1 MKGSLQ
7 INLHFPNHFHYFYN
21 MAEKDITEKN
31 LETLNDVFADI
42 VNVLLFKGERLVQ
55 EDELEADTTKSMF
68 KADGKIHEQG
78 RDVSKFWKNGEI
90 RISIL
95 GIENQTVQDADMPLR
110 VISYDGASYKQQLLD
125 KADKNKKQKKR
136 YPVATLVLNFGTDE
150 KWSKAKRLYDCF
162 EIPEKLKPFVND
174 YKINVFN
181 IAFLSPKTIAMF
193 KSDFK
198 IIAEYF
204 RTKRLHQ
211 KYKGSKE
218 KLQHAN
224 ETLKM
229 FSALTGDDSFEKVY
243 NEGNFNAGGVTMC
256 DVVERIRND
265 GITEGLNRGI
275 LEGKADVIRKML
287 DAKALTAEQ
296 IADILKLPVAEVQK
310 IARKVSVM
318 G

>member
-1 MKGSLQ
+1 
-7 INLHFPNHFHYFYN
+7 

-31 LETLNDVFADI
+31 LEALNDVFADI
-42 VNVLLFKGERLVQ
+42 VNVLLFKGEQVIT
-55 EDELEADTTKSMF
+55 EKDLEADTTKSMF
-68 KADGKIHEQG
+68 KADGKIHEQE

-95 GIENQTVQDADMPLR
+95 GIENQTAQDSDMPLR

-125 KADKNKKQKKR
+125 KNQKKR
-136 YPVATLVLNFGTDE
+136 YPVATLVLYFGTEE
-150 KWSKAKRLYDCF
+150 KWSKAKHLYDCF
-162 EIPEKLKPFVND
+162 EVPVKLKPFVND

-181 IAFLSPKTIAMF
+181 IAFLSQKTIAMF

-204 RTKRLHQ
+204 RAKRLNQ

-218 KLQHAN
+218 KLKHAN

-229 FSALTGDDSFEKVY
+229 FSALTGDNSFEKVY
-243 NEGNFNAGGVTMC
+243 NESNSKKGGITMC
-256 DVVERIRND
+256 DVVKRIRDD
-265 GITEGLNRGI
+265 GRTEGI

-287 DAKALTAEQ
+287 DANALTIEQ
-296 IADILKLPVAEVQK
+296 IADILKLPVKEVQK
-310 IARKVSVM
+310 IAKKVPVNA
-318 G
+318 

>member
-1 MKGSLQ
+1 
-7 INLHFPNHFHYFYN
+7 

-31 LETLNDVFADI
+31 LEALNDVFADI
-42 VNVLLFKGERLVQ
+42 VNVLLFKGEQVIN
-55 EDELEADTTKSMF
+55 EKDLEADTTKSMF
-68 KADGKIHEQG
+68 KADGKIHEQE

-95 GIENQTVQDADMPLR
+95 GIENQTAQDSDMPLR

-125 KADKNKKQKKR
+125 KKQKKR
-136 YPVATLVLNFGTDE
+136 YPVATLVLYFGTEE
-150 KWSKAKRLYDCF
+150 KWSKAKHLYDCF
-162 EIPEKLKPFVND
+162 EVPEKLKPFVND

-204 RTKRLHQ
+204 RAKRLNQ

-218 KLQHAN
+218 KLKHAN

-243 NEGNFNAGGVTMC
+243 NEGNFKKGGITMC
-256 DVVERIRND
+256 DVVERIRDD
-265 GITEGLNRGI
+265 GRTEGRI
-275 LEGKADVIRKML
+275 EGRTEEQERIIMNLIESNAGTI
-287 DAKALTAEQ
+287 EQ
-296 IADILKLPVAEVQK
+296 IAAWVKLPVKEVQK
-310 IARKVSVM
+310 IARKVPVNA
-318 G
+318 

>member
-1 MKGSLQ
+1 
-7 INLHFPNHFHYFYN
+7 

-31 LETLNDVFADI
+31 LEALNDVFADI
-42 VNVLLFKGERLVQ
+42 VNVLLFKGEQVIN
-55 EDELEADTTKSMF
+55 EKDLEADTTKSMF
-68 KADGKIHEQG
+68 KADGKIHEQE

-95 GIENQTVQDADMPLR
+95 GIENQTAQDSDMPLR

-125 KADKNKKQKKR
+125 KNQKKR
-136 YPVATLVLNFGTDE
+136 YPVATLVLYFGTEE
-150 KWSKAKRLYDCF
+150 KWFKAKHLYDCF
-162 EIPEKLKPFVND
+162 EVSEKLKSFVND

-204 RTKRLHQ
+204 RAKRLNQ

-218 KLQHAN
+218 KLKHAN

-243 NEGNFNAGGVTMC
+243 NEGNFKKGGITMC
-256 DVVERIRND
+256 DVVERIR
-265 GITEGLNRGI
+265 TEGRT
-275 LEGKADVIRKML
+275 EGRTEEKERIIMNLIESNAGTI
-287 DAKALTAEQ
+287 EQ
-296 IADILKLPVAEVQK
+296 IAAWVKLPVKEVQK
-310 IARKVSVM
+310 IARKVPVNA
-318 G
+318 

>member
-1 MKGSLQ
+1 
-7 INLHFPNHFHYFYN
+7 

-31 LETLNDVFADI
+31 LEALNDVFADI
-42 VNVLLFKGERLVQ
+42 VNALLFKGEQVIN
-55 EDELEADTTKSMF
+55 EKDLEADTTKSMF
-68 KADGKIHEQG
+68 KADGKIHEQE

-95 GIENQTVQDADMPLR
+95 GIENQTAQDSDMPLR

-125 KADKNKKQKKR
+125 TNQKKR
-136 YPVATLVLNFGTDE
+136 YPVATLVLYFGTEE
-150 KWSKAKRLYDCF
+150 KWSKAKHLYDCF
-162 EIPEKLKPFVND
+162 EVPEKLKPFVND

-204 RTKRLHQ
+204 RAKRLNQ

-218 KLQHAN
+218 KLKHAN

-229 FSALTGDDSFEKVY
+229 FSALTGDNSFEKVY
-243 NEGNFNAGGVTMC
+243 NEGNSKKGGITMC

-265 GITEGLNRGI
+265 GRTEEQERIIMNLIESNAGTI
-275 LEGKADVIRKML
+275 
-287 DAKALTAEQ
+287 EQ
-296 IADILKLPVAEVQK
+296 IAAWVKLPVKEVQK
-310 IARKVSVM
+310 IARKVPVNA
-318 G
+318 

>member
-1 MKGSLQ
+1 
-7 INLHFPNHFHYFYN
+7 

-31 LETLNDVFADI
+31 LEALNDVFADI
-42 VNVLLFKGERLVQ
+42 VNVLLFKGEQVIN
-55 EDELEADTTKSMF
+55 EKDLEADTTKSMF
-68 KADGKIHEQG
+68 KADGKIHEQE

-95 GIENQTVQDADMPLR
+95 GIENQTAQDSDMPLR

-125 KADKNKKQKKR
+125 KKQKKR
-136 YPVATLVLNFGTDE
+136 YPVATLVLYFGTEE
-150 KWSKAKRLYDCF
+150 KWSKAKHLYDCF

-181 IAFLSPKTIAMF
+181 IAFLSQKTIAMF

-204 RTKRLHQ
+204 RAKRLNQ

-218 KLQHAN
+218 KLKHAN

-229 FSALTGDDSFEKVY
+229 FSALTGDNSFEKVY
-243 NEGNFNAGGVTMC
+243 NEDNFKKGGITMC
-256 DVVERIRND
+256 DVVERIRD
-265 GITEGLNRGI
+265 EGITEGI

-287 DAKALTAEQ
+287 DANALTIEQ
-296 IADILKLPVAEVQK
+296 IADILKLPVKEVQK
-310 IARKVSVM
+310 IAQKVPVNA
-318 G
+318 

>member
-1 MKGSLQ
+1 
-7 INLHFPNHFHYFYN
+7 

-31 LETLNDVFADI
+31 LEALNDVFADI
-42 VNVLLFKGERLVQ
+42 VNVLLFKGEQVIN
-55 EDELEADTTKSMF
+55 EKDLEADTTKSMF
-68 KADGKIHEQG
+68 KADGKIHEQE

-95 GIENQTVQDADMPLR
+95 GIENQTAQDSDMPLR

-125 KADKNKKQKKR
+125 KKQKKR
-136 YPVATLVLNFGTDE
+136 YPVATLVLYFGTEE
-150 KWSKAKRLYDCF
+150 KWAKAKHLYDCF
-162 EIPEKLKPFVND
+162 EVPEKLKPFVND

-204 RTKRLHQ
+204 RAKRLNQ

-218 KLQHAN
+218 KLKHAN

-243 NEGNFNAGGVTMC
+243 NEDNFKKGGITMC

-265 GITEGLNRGI
+265 GIA
-275 LEGKADVIRKML
+275 EGKADIIKKML
-287 DAKALTAEQ
+287 DAKALTIEQ
-296 IADILKLPVAEVQK
+296 IADILKLPVKEVQK
-310 IARKVSVM
+310 IARKVPVM

>member
-1 MKGSLQ
+1 
-7 INLHFPNHFHYFYN
+7 

-31 LETLNDVFADI
+31 LEALNDVFADI
-42 VNVLLFKGERLVQ
+42 VNVLLFKGEQVINER
-55 EDELEADTTKSMF
+55 DLEADTTKSMF
-68 KADGKIHEQG
+68 KADGKIHEQE

-95 GIENQTVQDADMPLR
+95 GIENQTAQDSDMPLR

-125 KADKNKKQKKR
+125 NKNQKKR
-136 YPVATLVLNFGTDE
+136 YPVATLVLYFGTEE
-150 KWSKAKRLYDCF
+150 KWSKAKHLYDCF
-162 EIPEKLKPFVND
+162 EVPEKLKPFVND

-181 IAFLSPKTIAMF
+181 IAFLSPKSIEMF

-204 RTKRLHQ
+204 RAKRLNQ

-218 KLQHAN
+218 KLKHAN

-243 NEGNFNAGGVTMC
+243 NEDNFKKGGITMC
-256 DVVERIRND
+256 DVVKRIRD
-265 GITEGLNRGI
+265 EGITEGINKGI
-275 LEGKADVIRKML
+275 AEEQERIIMNLIESNAGTI
-287 DAKALTAEQ
+287 EQ
-296 IADILKLPVAEVQK
+296 IAAWVKLPVKEVQK
-310 IARKVSVM
+310 IARKVPVNA
-318 G
+318 

>member
-1 MKGSLQ
+1 
-7 INLHFPNHFHYFYN
+7 

-31 LETLNDVFADI
+31 LEALNDVFADI
-42 VNVLLFKGERLVQ
+42 VNVLLFKGEQVIN
-55 EDELEADTTKSMF
+55 EKDLEADTTKSMF
-68 KADGKIHEQG
+68 KADGKIHEQE

-95 GIENQTVQDADMPLR
+95 GIENQTAQDSDMPLR

-125 KADKNKKQKKR
+125 KKQKKR
-136 YPVATLVLNFGTDE
+136 YPVATLVLYFGTEE
-150 KWSKAKRLYDCF
+150 KWSKAKHLYDCF
-162 EIPEKLKPFVND
+162 EVPEKLKPFVND

-204 RTKRLHQ
+204 RAKRLNH

-218 KLQHAN
+218 KLKHAN

-243 NEGNFNAGGVTMC
+243 NEGNFKKGGITMC

-265 GITEGLNRGI
+265 GRTEGRTEEQERIIMNLIESNAGTI
-275 LEGKADVIRKML
+275 
-287 DAKALTAEQ
+287 EQ
-296 IADILKLPVAEVQK
+296 IAAWVKLPVKEVQK
-310 IARKVSVM
+310 IARKVPVNA
-318 G
+318 

>member
-1 MKGSLQ
+1 
-7 INLHFPNHFHYFYN
+7 

-31 LETLNDVFADI
+31 LEALNDVFADI
-42 VNVLLFKGERLVQ
+42 VNVLLFKGEQVIN
-55 EDELEADTTKSMF
+55 EKDLEADTTKSMF
-68 KADGKIHEQG
+68 KADGKIHEQE

-95 GIENQTVQDADMPLR
+95 GIENQTAQDSDMPLR

-125 KADKNKKQKKR
+125 KKQKKR
-136 YPVATLVLNFGTDE
+136 YPVATLVLYFGTEE
-150 KWSKAKRLYDCF
+150 KWSKAKHLYDCF
-162 EIPEKLKPFVND
+162 EVPEKLKSFVND

-204 RTKRLHQ
+204 RAKRLNQ

-218 KLQHAN
+218 KLKHAN

-243 NEGNFNAGGVTMC
+243 NEGNFKKGGITMC

-265 GITEGLNRGI
+265 GRTEGRI
-275 LEGKADVIRKML
+275 EGRTEEQERIIMNLIESNAGTI
-287 DAKALTAEQ
+287 EQ
-296 IADILKLPVAEVQK
+296 IATWVKLPVKEVQK
-310 IARKVSVM
+310 IARKVPVNA
-318 G
+318 

>member
-1 MKGSLQ
+1 
-7 INLHFPNHFHYFYN
+7 
-21 MAEKDITEKN
+21 
-31 LETLNDVFADI
+31 
-42 VNVLLFKGERLVQ
+42 
-55 EDELEADTTKSMF
+55 MF
-68 KADGKIHEQG
+68 KADGKIHEQE

-95 GIENQTVQDADMPLR
+95 GIENQTAQDSDMPLR

-125 KADKNKKQKKR
+125 KNQKKR
-136 YPVATLVLNFGTDE
+136 YPVATLVLYFGTEE
-150 KWSKAKRLYDCF
+150 KWFKAKHLYDCF
-162 EIPEKLKPFVND
+162 EVSEKLKSFVND

-204 RTKRLHQ
+204 RAKRLNQ

-218 KLQHAN
+218 KLKHAN

-243 NEGNFNAGGVTMC
+243 NEGNFKKGGITMC

-265 GITEGLNRGI
+265 GRTEGRTEEKERIIMNLIESNAGTI
-275 LEGKADVIRKML
+275 
-287 DAKALTAEQ
+287 EQ
-296 IADILKLPVAEVQK
+296 IAAWVKLPVKEVQK
-310 IARKVSVM
+310 IARKVPVNA
-318 G
+318 

>member
-1 MKGSLQ
+1 
-7 INLHFPNHFHYFYN
+7 

-31 LETLNDVFADI
+31 LEALNDVFADI
-42 VNVLLFKGERLVQ
+42 VNVLLFKGEQVIN
-55 EDELEADTTKSMF
+55 EKDLEADTTKSMF
-68 KADGKIHEQG
+68 KADGKIHEQE

-95 GIENQTVQDADMPLR
+95 GIENQTAQDSDMPLR

-125 KADKNKKQKKR
+125 KKQKMR
-136 YPVATLVLNFGTDE
+136 YPVATLVLYFGTEE
-150 KWSKAKRLYDCF
+150 KWVKAKHLYDCF

-204 RTKRLHQ
+204 RAKRLNQ

-218 KLQHAN
+218 KLKHAN

-243 NEGNFNAGGVTMC
+243 NEGNFKKGGITMC
-256 DVVERIRND
+256 DVVKKIRD
-265 GITEGLNRGI
+265 EGITEGINKGI
-275 LEGKADVIRKML
+275 AEEQERIIMNLIESNAGTI
-287 DAKALTAEQ
+287 EQ
-296 IADILKLPVAEVQK
+296 IAAWVKLPVKEVQK
-310 IARKVSVM
+310 IARKVPVNA
-318 G
+318 

>member
-1 MKGSLQ
+1 
-7 INLHFPNHFHYFYN
+7 

-31 LETLNDVFADI
+31 LEALNDVFADI
-42 VNVLLFKGERLVQ
+42 VNVLLFKGEQVIN
-55 EDELEADTTKSMF
+55 EKDLEADTTKSMF
-68 KADGKIHEQG
+68 KADGKIHEQE

-95 GIENQTVQDADMPLR
+95 GIENQTAQDSDMPLR

-125 KADKNKKQKKR
+125 KNQKKR
-136 YPVATLVLNFGTDE
+136 YPVATLVLYFGTEE
-150 KWSKAKRLYDCF
+150 KWSKAKHLYDCF

-204 RTKRLHQ
+204 RAKRLNQ

-218 KLQHAN
+218 KLKHAN

-243 NEGNFNAGGVTMC
+243 NEGNFKKGGITMC

-265 GITEGLNRGI
+265 GRTEGRI
-275 LEGKADVIRKML
+275 EGRTEEQERIIMNLIESNAGTI
-287 DAKALTAEQ
+287 EQ
-296 IADILKLPVAEVQK
+296 IAAWVKLPVKEVQK
-310 IARKVSVM
+310 IARKVPVNA
-318 G
+318 

>member
-1 MKGSLQ
+1 
-7 INLHFPNHFHYFYN
+7 

-31 LETLNDVFADI
+31 LEALNDVFADI
-42 VNVLLFKGERLVQ
+42 VNVLLFKGEQVIN
-55 EDELEADTTKSMF
+55 EKDLEADTTKSMF
-68 KADGKIHEQG
+68 KADGKIHEQE

-95 GIENQTVQDADMPLR
+95 GIENQTAQDSDMPLR

-125 KADKNKKQKKR
+125 KNQKKR
-136 YPVATLVLNFGTDE
+136 YPVATLVLYFGTEE
-150 KWSKAKRLYDCF
+150 KWSKAKHLYDCF
-162 EIPEKLKPFVND
+162 EVPEKLKPFVND

-181 IAFLSPKTIAMF
+181 IAFLSPKTISMF

-204 RTKRLHQ
+204 RAKRLNQ

-218 KLQHAN
+218 KLKHAN

-229 FSALTGDDSFEKVY
+229 FSALTGDNSFEKVY
-243 NEGNFNAGGVTMC
+243 NEGNSKKGGITMC

-265 GITEGLNRGI
+265 GITEGQERIIMNLIESNAGTI
-275 LEGKADVIRKML
+275 
-287 DAKALTAEQ
+287 EQ
-296 IADILKLPVAEVQK
+296 IAAWVKLPVKEVQK
-310 IARKVSVM
+310 IAKKVPVNA
-318 G
+318 

>member
-1 MKGSLQ
+1 
-7 INLHFPNHFHYFYN
+7 

-31 LETLNDVFADI
+31 LEALNDVFADI
-42 VNVLLFKGERLVQ
+42 VNVLLFKGEQVIN
-55 EDELEADTTKSMF
+55 EKDLEADTTKSMF
-68 KADGKIHEQG
+68 KADGKIHEQE

-95 GIENQTVQDADMPLR
+95 GIENQTAQDSDMPLR

-125 KADKNKKQKKR
+125 KKQKKR
-136 YPVATLVLNFGTDE
+136 YPVATLVLYFGTEE
-150 KWSKAKRLYDCF
+150 KWAKAKHLYDCF
-162 EIPEKLKPFVND
+162 EVPEKLKPFVND

-204 RTKRLHQ
+204 RAKRLNQ

-218 KLQHAN
+218 KLKHAN

-243 NEGNFNAGGVTMC
+243 NAGNFKKGGITMC

-265 GITEGLNRGI
+265 GRTEGQERIIMNLIESNAGTI
-275 LEGKADVIRKML
+275 
-287 DAKALTAEQ
+287 EQ
-296 IADILKLPVAEVQK
+296 IAAWVKLPVKEVQK
-310 IARKVSVM
+310 IARKVPVNS
-318 G
+318 

>member
-1 MKGSLQ
+1 
-7 INLHFPNHFHYFYN
+7 

-31 LETLNDVFADI
+31 LEALNDVFADI
-42 VNVLLFKGERLVQ
+42 VNVLLFKGEQVIN
-55 EDELEADTTKSMF
+55 EKDLEADTTKSMF
-68 KADGKIHEQG
+68 KADGKIHEQE

-95 GIENQTVQDADMPLR
+95 GIENQTAQDSDMPLR

-125 KADKNKKQKKR
+125 TNQKKR
-136 YPVATLVLNFGTDE
+136 YPVATLVLYFGTEE
-150 KWSKAKRLYDCF
+150 KWSKAKHLYDCF
-162 EIPEKLKPFVND
+162 EVPEKLKPFVND

-181 IAFLSPKTIAMF
+181 IAFLSPKTISMF

-204 RTKRLHQ
+204 RAKRLNQ

-218 KLQHAN
+218 KLKHAN

-229 FSALTGDDSFEKVY
+229 FSALTGDNSFEKVY
-243 NEGNFNAGGVTMC
+243 NEDNSKKGGITMC

-265 GITEGLNRGI
+265 GRTEGQERIIMNLIESNAGTI
-275 LEGKADVIRKML
+275 
-287 DAKALTAEQ
+287 EQ
-296 IADILKLPVAEVQK
+296 IAAWVKLPVKEVQK
-310 IARKVSVM
+310 IARKVPVNS
-318 G
+318 

>member
-1 MKGSLQ
+1 
-7 INLHFPNHFHYFYN
+7 

-31 LETLNDVFADI
+31 LEALNDVFADI
-42 VNVLLFKGERLVQ
+42 VNVLFFKGEQVIN
-55 EDELEADTTKSMF
+55 EKDLEADTTKSMF
-68 KADGKIHEQG
+68 KADGKIHEQE

-95 GIENQTVQDADMPLR
+95 GIENQTAQDSDMPLR

-125 KADKNKKQKKR
+125 TNQKKR
-136 YPVATLVLNFGTDE
+136 YPVATLVLYFGTEE
-150 KWSKAKRLYDCF
+150 KWSKAKHLYDCF
-162 EIPEKLKPFVND
+162 EVPEKLKSFVND

-181 IAFLSPKTIAMF
+181 IAFLSSKTIAMF

-204 RTKRLHQ
+204 RAKRLNQ

-218 KLQHAN
+218 KLKHAN

-243 NEGNFNAGGVTMC
+243 NEGNFKKGGITMC
-256 DVVERIRND
+256 DVVERIRD
-265 GITEGLNRGI
+265 EGITAGI
-275 LEGKADVIRKML
+275 NKGIAEEKERIIMNLIESNAGTI
-287 DAKALTAEQ
+287 EQ
-296 IADILKLPVAEVQK
+296 IAAWVKLPVKEVQK
-310 IARKVSVM
+310 IARKVPVNA
-318 G
+318 

>member
-1 MKGSLQ
+1 
-7 INLHFPNHFHYFYN
+7 

-31 LETLNDVFADI
+31 LEALNDVFADI
-42 VNVLLFKGERLVQ
+42 VNVLLFKGEQVIN
-55 EDELEADTTKSMF
+55 EKDLEVDTTKSMF
-68 KADGKIHEQG
+68 KADGKIHEQE

-95 GIENQTVQDADMPLR
+95 GIENQTAQDSDMPVR

-125 KADKNKKQKKR
+125 KKQKKR
-136 YPVATLVLNFGTDE
+136 YPVATLVLYFGTEE
-150 KWSKAKRLYDCF
+150 KWSKAKHLYDCF
-162 EIPEKLKPFVND
+162 EVPEKLKPFVND

-204 RTKRLHQ
+204 RAKRLNQ

-218 KLQHAN
+218 KLKHAN

-243 NEGNFNAGGVTMC
+243 NEGNFMKGGITMC
-256 DVVERIRND
+256 NVVERIRND
-265 GITEGLNRGI
+265 GRTEGQERIIMNLIESNAGTI
-275 LEGKADVIRKML
+275 
-287 DAKALTAEQ
+287 EQ
-296 IADILKLPVAEVQK
+296 IAAWVKLPVKEVQK
-310 IARKVSVM
+310 IARKVSVNA
-318 G
+318 

>member
-1 MKGSLQ
+1 
-7 INLHFPNHFHYFYN
+7 

-31 LETLNDVFADI
+31 LEALNDVFADI
-42 VNVLLFKGERLVQ
+42 VNVLLFKGEQVIN
-55 EDELEADTTKSMF
+55 EKDLEADTTKSMF
-68 KADGKIHEQG
+68 KADGKIHEQE

-95 GIENQTVQDADMPLR
+95 GIENQTAQDSDMPLR

-125 KADKNKKQKKR
+125 KNQKKR
-136 YPVATLVLNFGTDE
+136 YPVATLVLYFGTEE
-150 KWSKAKRLYDCF
+150 KWSKAKHLYDCF

-181 IAFLSPKTIAMF
+181 IAFLSPKTISMF

-204 RTKRLHQ
+204 RAKRLNQ

-218 KLQHAN
+218 KLKHAN

-229 FSALTGDDSFEKVY
+229 FSALTGDNSFEKVY
-243 NEGNFNAGGVTMC
+243 NESNSKKGGITMC

-265 GITEGLNRGI
+265 GRTEEKERIIMNLIESNAGTI
-275 LEGKADVIRKML
+275 
-287 DAKALTAEQ
+287 EQ
-296 IADILKLPVAEVQK
+296 IAAWVKLPVKEVQK
-310 IARKVSVM
+310 IARKVSVNA
-318 G
+318 

>member
-1 MKGSLQ
+1 
-7 INLHFPNHFHYFYN
+7 

-31 LETLNDVFADI
+31 LEALNDVFADI
-42 VNVLLFKGERLVQ
+42 VNVLLFKGEQVIN
-55 EDELEADTTKSMF
+55 EKDLEADTTKSMF
-68 KADGKIHEQG
+68 KADGKIHEQE

-95 GIENQTVQDADMPLR
+95 GIENQTAQDSDMPLR

-125 KADKNKKQKKR
+125 KNQKKR
-136 YPVATLVLNFGTDE
+136 YPVATLVLYFGTEE
-150 KWSKAKRLYDCF
+150 KWSKAKHLYDCF
-162 EIPEKLKPFVND
+162 QIPEKLKPFVND

-204 RTKRLHQ
+204 RAKRLNQ

-218 KLQHAN
+218 KLKHAN

-229 FSALTGDDSFEKVY
+229 FSALTGDNSFEKVY
-243 NEGNFNAGGVTMC
+243 NEGNFKKGGITMC
-256 DVVERIRND
+256 DVVERIRDD
-265 GITEGLNRGI
+265 GRTEGQERIIMNLIESNAGTI
-275 LEGKADVIRKML
+275 
-287 DAKALTAEQ
+287 EQ
-296 IADILKLPVAEVQK
+296 IAAWVKLPVKEVQK
-310 IARKVSVM
+310 IARKVPVNA
-318 G
+318 

>member
-1 MKGSLQ
+1 
-7 INLHFPNHFHYFYN
+7 

-31 LETLNDVFADI
+31 LEDLNDVFADI
-42 VNVLLFKGERLVQ
+42 VNVLLFKGEQVIN
-55 EDELEADTTKSMF
+55 EKDLEADTTKSMF
-68 KADGKIHEQG
+68 KADGKIHEQE

-95 GIENQTVQDADMPLR
+95 GIENQTAQDSDMPLR

-125 KADKNKKQKKR
+125 NKNQKKR
-136 YPVATLVLNFGTDE
+136 YPVATLVLYFGTEE
-150 KWSKAKRLYDCF
+150 KWSKAKHLYDCF
-162 EIPEKLKPFVND
+162 EVPEKLKPFVND

-181 IAFLSPKTIAMF
+181 IAFLSSKTIAMF

-204 RTKRLHQ
+204 RAKRLNQ

-218 KLQHAN
+218 KLKHAN

-243 NEGNFNAGGVTMC
+243 NEDNFKKGGITMC

-265 GITEGLNRGI
+265 GRTEGRTEEQERIIMNLIESNAGTI
-275 LEGKADVIRKML
+275 
-287 DAKALTAEQ
+287 EQ
-296 IADILKLPVAEVQK
+296 IAAWVKLPVKEVQK
-310 IARKVSVM
+310 IARKVPVNA
-318 G
+318 

>member
-1 MKGSLQ
+1 
-7 INLHFPNHFHYFYN
+7 

-31 LETLNDVFADI
+31 LEALNDVFADI
-42 VNVLLFKGERLVQ
+42 VNVLLFKGEQVINER
-55 EDELEADTTKSMF
+55 DLEADTTKSMF
-68 KADGKIHEQG
+68 KADGKIHEQE

-95 GIENQTVQDADMPLR
+95 GIENQTAQDSDMPLR

-125 KADKNKKQKKR
+125 KNQKKR
-136 YPVATLVLNFGTDE
+136 YPVATLVLYFGTEE
-150 KWSKAKRLYDCF
+150 KWSKAKHLYDCF
-162 EIPEKLKPFVND
+162 EVPEKLKPFVND

-204 RTKRLHQ
+204 RAKRLNQ

-218 KLQHAN
+218 KLKHAN

-243 NEGNFNAGGVTMC
+243 NEDNFKKGGITMC

-265 GITEGLNRGI
+265 GRTEGRTEEQERIIMNLIESNAGTI
-275 LEGKADVIRKML
+275 
-287 DAKALTAEQ
+287 EQ
-296 IADILKLPVAEVQK
+296 IAAWVKLPVKEVQK
-310 IARKVSVM
+310 IARKVPVNA
-318 G
+318 

>member
-1 MKGSLQ
+1 
-7 INLHFPNHFHYFYN
+7 

-31 LETLNDVFADI
+31 LEALNDVFADI
-42 VNVLLFKGERLVQ
+42 VNVLLFKGEQVIN
-55 EDELEADTTKSMF
+55 EKDLEADTTKSMF
-68 KADGKIHEQG
+68 KADGKIHEQE

-95 GIENQTVQDADMPLR
+95 GIENQTAQDSDMPLR

-125 KADKNKKQKKR
+125 KNQKKR
-136 YPVATLVLNFGTDE
+136 YPVATLVLYFGTEE
-150 KWSKAKRLYDCF
+150 KWAKAKHLYDCF
-162 EIPEKLKPFVND
+162 EVPEKLKPFVND

-204 RTKRLHQ
+204 RAKRLNQ
-211 KYKGSKE
+211 KYIGSKE
-218 KLQHAN
+218 KLKHAN

-243 NEGNFNAGGVTMC
+243 NAGNFKKGGITMC

-265 GITEGLNRGI
+265 GRTEGRTEEQERIIMNLIESNAGTI
-275 LEGKADVIRKML
+275 
-287 DAKALTAEQ
+287 EQ
-296 IADILKLPVAEVQK
+296 IAAWVKLPVKEVQK
-310 IARKVSVM
+310 IARKVPVNA
-318 G
+318 

>member
-1 MKGSLQ
+1 
-7 INLHFPNHFHYFYN
+7 

-31 LETLNDVFADI
+31 LEALNDVFADI
-42 VNVLLFKGERLVQ
+42 VNVLLFKGEQVIN
-55 EDELEADTTKSMF
+55 EKDLEADTTKSMF
-68 KADGKIHEQG
+68 KADGKIHEQE

-95 GIENQTVQDADMPLR
+95 GIENQTVQNSDMPLR

-125 KADKNKKQKKR
+125 KNQKKR
-136 YPVATLVLNFGTDE
+136 YPVATLVLYFGTEE
-150 KWSKAKRLYDCF
+150 KWSKAKHLYDCF
-162 EIPEKLKPFVND
+162 EVPEKLKPFVND

-204 RTKRLHQ
+204 RAKRLNQ

-218 KLQHAN
+218 KLKHAN

-243 NEGNFNAGGVTMC
+243 NAGNFNKGGITMC

-265 GITEGLNRGI
+265 GRTEGRTEEQERIIMNLIESNAGTI
-275 LEGKADVIRKML
+275 
-287 DAKALTAEQ
+287 EQ
-296 IADILKLPVAEVQK
+296 IAAWVKLPVKEVQK
-310 IARKVSVM
+310 IARKVPVNA
-318 G
+318 

>member
-1 MKGSLQ
+1 
-7 INLHFPNHFHYFYN
+7 

-31 LETLNDVFADI
+31 LEALNDVFADI
-42 VNVLLFKGERLVQ
+42 VNVLLFKGEQVIN
-55 EDELEADTTKSMF
+55 EKDLEADTTKSMF
-68 KADGKIHEQG
+68 KADGKIHEQE

-95 GIENQTVQDADMPLR
+95 GIENQTAQDSDMPLR

-125 KADKNKKQKKR
+125 KKQKKR
-136 YPVATLVLNFGTDE
+136 YPVATLVLYFGTEE
-150 KWSKAKRLYDCF
+150 KWSKAKHLYDCF
-162 EIPEKLKPFVND
+162 EVPEKLKPFVND

-181 IAFLSPKTIAMF
+181 IAFLSQKTISMF

-204 RTKRLHQ
+204 RAKRLNQ

-218 KLQHAN
+218 KLKHAN

-229 FSALTGDDSFEKVY
+229 FSALTGDNSFEKVY
-243 NEGNFNAGGVTMC
+243 NEDNFKKGGITMC

-265 GITEGLNRGI
+265 GRTEGRTEEQERIIMNLIESNAGTI
-275 LEGKADVIRKML
+275 
-287 DAKALTAEQ
+287 EQ
-296 IADILKLPVAEVQK
+296 IAAWVKLPVKEVQK
-310 IARKVSVM
+310 IARKVPVNA
-318 G
+318 

>member
-1 MKGSLQ
+1 
-7 INLHFPNHFHYFYN
+7 

-31 LETLNDVFADI
+31 LEALNDVFADI
-42 VNVLLFKGERLVQ
+42 VNVLLFKGEQVIN
-55 EDELEADTTKSMF
+55 EKDLEADTTKSMF
-68 KADGKIHEQG
+68 KADGKIHEQE

-95 GIENQTVQDADMPLR
+95 GIENQTAQDSDMPLR

-125 KADKNKKQKKR
+125 KKQKKR
-136 YPVATLVLNFGTDE
+136 YPVATLVLYFGTEE
-150 KWSKAKRLYDCF
+150 KWSKAKHLYDCF
-162 EIPEKLKPFVND
+162 EVPEKLKPFVND

-204 RTKRLHQ
+204 RAKRLNQ

-218 KLQHAN
+218 KLKHAN

-243 NEGNFNAGGVTMC
+243 NEGNFKKGGITMC
-256 DVVERIRND
+256 DVVERIRD
-265 GITEGLNRGI
+265 EGITEGINKGI
-275 LEGKADVIRKML
+275 AEEKERIIMNLIESNAGTI
-287 DAKALTAEQ
+287 EQ
-296 IADILKLPVAEVQK
+296 IAAWVKLPVKEVQK
-310 IARKVSVM
+310 IARKVPVNA
-318 G
+318 